1 MDDYIW
7 KEENSNIKEKNITN
21 EKLSDEEIK
30 LVKYCSDT
38 ELEIKEYLKEIT
50 EYLINEEN

>member
-30 LVKYCSDT
+30 LAKYCSDT
-38 ELEIKEYLKEIT
+38 ELEIKEYLKEIDA
-50 EYLINEEN
+50 YLTNEEN